1 MLEYKMLLILVAG
14 LAAMGQVC
22 LKASARRRNGLMKSL
37 FDIRFLIGM
46 ALFISCPLLSIIA
59 ARHVDF
65 STLYIMTAL
74 NFAFAMLF
82 SKLILGEAIDR
93 YKMGGTLLILIGVV
107 ISNLGDSL

>member
-1 MLEYKMLLILVAG
+1 MLEYKLLLILTSG
-14 LAAMGQVC
+14 LSSMGQIC
-22 LKASARRRNGLMKSL
+22 LKASARRRNGMMKSL
-37 FDIRFLIGM
+37 FDIRFLTGI
-46 ALFISCPLLSIIA
+46 ALFISCPPLSIIA

-65 STLYIMTAL
+65 SILYIMTAL
-74 NFAFAMLF
+74 GFPFVMLF